1 MAGVVQGAL
10 CEALGHRLLNVAS
23 GFLSREMLRDSLAPL
38 SSKLSGKELG
48 EGPEQICS
56 LGGSGE
62 IQSLLV
68 MHVPWSGRE
77 GHSGE
82 LTRDSEGCLRSALLS
97 SSRGQRKVWT
107 VLSPHLCDSV
117 NHGALPPPRLP
128 AFSACWRT
136 RMQCLRRMLSP
147 VAKLS

>member
-1 MAGVVQGAL
+1 
-10 CEALGHRLLNVAS
+10 
-23 GFLSREMLRDSLAPL
+23 MLRDSLAPL

-128 AFSACWRT
+128 AGEQECSVYGGC
-136 RMQCLRRMLSP
+136 SP
-147 VAKLS
+147 QLPSFPRSSRKGS